1 MTRFR
6 RPAVCPCAFV
16 IAALGAIAM
25 LADSILTLDH
35 PAFRFGLVAFIVGT
49 TAAIVTRTTA
59 TNAAIEAARQAGYE
73 NGYADGRRVAH
84 PVVVPINRHR
94 VLERDG
100 STRPTAP
107 RRVPHA
113 EGQ

>member
-49 TAAIVTRTTA
+49 TAAIVARTTA
-59 TNAAIEAARQAGYE
+59 TNAVIEAARQAGYDA
-73 NGYADGRRVAH
+73 GYSDASEAAV
-84 PVVVPINRHR
+84 PVSNVRHLTLSR
-94 VLERDG
+94 APQELSEQRDVG
-100 STRPTAP
+100 S
-107 RRVPHA
+107 
-113 EGQ
+113 

>member
-16 IAALGAIAM
+16 LATLGAIAM
-25 LADSILTLDH
+25 LADSLLTLDH

-49 TAAIVTRTTA
+49 TAAIVARTTA
-59 TNAAIEAARQAGYE
+59 TNGAIEAARQAGYE
-73 NGYADGRRVAH
+73 SGYDDGRRVAH
-84 PVVVPINRHR
+84 PVVVPITRHR

-107 RRVPHA
+107 RPVPHA